1 MGSKKATATIY
12 MVLVFVLLI
21 FLPPVNGALS
31 DSAWPSAGRD
41 QANTRFSPYSMED
54 FDGITIWTYSTKRPI
69 TTTPIIGTD
78 GTIYVASVDHNL
90 YSLTPGGMLRWSFTA
105 ENDLRTS
112 PLLAADGTIY
122 IFDWEGT
129 LYSIDQEGT
138 LNWKLEHGVKPG
150 GPPQMGIDGN
160 IYITTTNGVIH
171 AINRD
176 GETEWTFETKQN
188 LASSPVIDT
197 DGTLYI
203 GTTKGFE
210 DAHGLFYVISP
221 DGDEVMSTEIPTSVI
236 SEGTIGFDGYIYLG
250 GNDGKLYALS
260 NTGEILWT
268 YETDNRIASSPAVT
282 PMGTIYVSSF
292 DRHLHAVNS
301 DGNLLWKFETDSYIS
316 TSPTVSADGRIF
328 FGSSDNYFYILE
340 SDGSLF
346 KKINLDTSVL
356 SSASISSNGIVYVG
370 DNDGTI
376 FALNGHGETERIPSS
391 PLSLSAQPTNEDHAN
406 LTWEPPSEGEPT
418 HYNIYRKEDDGLEK
432 YMVSVR
438 DPMTEYT
445 DTTIEPGIEYT
456 YRITAE
462 NNIGESPPGEPVT
475 VFVSLPEPEVEEQGT
490 DWIFTGIIGFL
501 IVLSL
506 VLTVQVFRLKRTINR
521 KQKGWERERENLEN
535 RVATCPFCGYHYI
548 EGENDN
554 DYGRCPQ
561 CKEMIRPP
569 VF

>member
-1 MGSKKATATIY
+1 MPIKRTTAITY
-12 MVLVFVLLI
+12 TTVVLLLFTI
-21 FLPPVNGALS
+21 LLPVGSALS

-41 QANTRFSPYSMED
+41 PANTRFSPYSMED
-54 FDGITIWTYSTKRPI
+54 FSGVTIWTYSTERSI

-78 GTIYVASVDHNL
+78 GTIYVASVDNNL
-90 YSLTPGGMLRWSFTA
+90 YALTPGGMLRWSFTA
-105 ENDLRTS
+105 GSDLRAS
-112 PLLAADGTIY
+112 PLFAADGTIY
-122 IFDWEGT
+122 IIDWEGT
-129 LYSIDQEGT
+129 LFSIDQEGN
-138 LNWKLEHGVKPG
+138 LNWKVEYGLRPG

-171 AINRD
+171 AINPN
-176 GETEWTFETKQN
+176 GKTLWTFETKQN

-203 GTTKGFE
+203 ATQRGWE
-210 DAHGLFYVISP
+210 DTHGILYAISST
-221 DGDEVMSTEIPTSVI
+221 GDELMSTEIPTSVI
-236 SEGTIGFDGYIYLG
+236 SEATIGFDDNIYFG
-250 GNDGKLYALS
+250 GNDGRLYAYS
-260 NTGEILWT
+260 KTGDILWT

-282 PMGTIYVSSF
+282 PGGTIYVSSF

-316 TSPTVSADGRIF
+316 ASPTVSADGRIF

-346 KKINLDTSVL
+346 KKIDLDTSVL

-376 FALNGHGETERIPSS
+376 FALNGHMETDRIPSS
-391 PLSLSAQPTNEDHAN
+391 PLSISAQTTKDDHIN
-406 LTWEPPSEGEPT
+406 LTWEPPIEGEST
-418 HYNIYRKEDDGLEK
+418 HYNIYRKEGDGLER

-438 DPMTEYT
+438 NPMTEYR

-462 NNIGESPPGEPVT
+462 NKLGESSPGEPVT
-475 VFVSLPEPEVEEQGT
+475 ISISLPEEEQQGT
-490 DWIFTGIIGFL
+490 GRIFIGIIAFL
-501 IVLSL
+501 SALCLI
-506 VLTVQVFRLKRTINR
+506 LTIQVFRLKRTVNR
-521 KQKGWERERENLEN
+521 KQKGWKKEREGLKGN
-535 RVATCPFCGYHYI
+535 ASTCPFCGHYYI
-548 EGENDN
+548 EGENN
-554 DYGRCPQ
+554 NEYGRCPQ
-561 CKEMIRPP
+561 CKELIRPP